1 MRAHGRHLL
10 VSQRSALG
18 AGPVS
23 APWIR
28 ELRGLPATLERL
40 RIDRQ
45 LEEALACDADP
56 LHLAAVFGMDTSTA
70 IRYATNARHL
80 MEHAH
85 AARLSASP
93 ATQVPGPGIAGDGH
107 LGSR

>member
-1 MRAHGRHLL
+1 M
-10 VSQRSALG
+10 
-18 AGPVS
+18 PV
-23 APWIR
+23 IR

-45 LEEALACDADP
+45 LEEAVACGADP
-56 LHLAAVFGMDTSTA
+56 LHLAAVFGIDTSTA
-70 IRYATNARHL
+70 IRYATDARRL
-80 MEHAH
+80 LEHGH

-93 ATQVPGPGIAGDGH
+93 STQVPGPGIAGDGY